1 MDTRD
6 QLVAYLLGELQ
17 EEEQSRLEQE
27 YLARDAMFEEVLVT
41 EDELAY
47 EYLQGR
53 LSPQRRQRF
62 EATIA
67 ATERGQRNLQFARL
81 LLDTLRESR
90 KATAWPRAYS
100 YAAIAA
106 LLVLAVLPAWLTF
119 RVAGLTAEL
128 QKSRNDSAASI
139 ARLNRELANERKTP
153 ATPLEMAFLLTP
165 GLTRGNGAE
174 TRLQVSAAADTLRLE
189 LVAPPGATA
198 GDYVVTISHAGAQVW
213 SGSTPLSGRVLIAK
227 APARMFSAG
236 AYEISIRRLT
246 AGEQAPELASY
257 IFQIIRN

>member
-1 MDTRD
+1 MDSRE
-6 QLVAYLLGELQ
+6 QLVAYLLGELG
-17 EEEQSRLEQE
+17 EEERSRLEQE
-27 YLARDAMFEEVLVT
+27 YLARDADFEQVLVT

-62 EATIA
+62 ETTIA
-67 ATERGQRNLQFARL
+67 ATERGQRNLQFAQL
-81 LLDTLRESR
+81 LLDALRESKR
-90 KATAWPRAYS
+90 VTAWPRAYR
-100 YAAIAA
+100 YGAIAA
-106 LLVLAVLPAWLTF
+106 LLLLAVLPAWLTV

-139 ARLNRELANERKTP
+139 ARLNRELANERKTQ

-189 LVAPPGATA
+189 LVAPPGSTT
-198 GDYVVTISHAGAQVW
+198 GDYVVTISHGGAQVW
-213 SGSTPLSGRVLIAK
+213 SGSAQLSGRMLIAK
-227 APARMFSAG
+227 APAKLFSGG
-236 AYEISIRRLT
+236 AYETSIRRLT
-246 AGEQAPELASY
+246 AGEQAPELATY
-257 IFQIIRN
+257 NFQIIRN